1 MVRSE
6 TVPNAWQRPCRRAAG
21 HLVQLPENNSSHAFV
36 TWPSSHNL
44 VPEFQPHPPVHNLP
58 QRIVLHVAAASSV
71 VGCVVVVD
79 LVVAAVAATVVVAT
93 MGAVEGAEVGAAV
106 GAEAG
111 SVAVSLVVG
120 AVVSVAV

>member
-93 MGAVEGAEVGAAV
+93 MGAVVGAAV